1 MAENIKKKSSR
12 RQNKD
17 EIFLYILGFLF
28 SFLLFVDVL
37 FSTWKTFCVLFSF
50 SCTQQKRERVM
61 SKKNSE
67 CARRKEKMLRID
79 LTFYSF
85 LSVFFSLFFGWKD
98 AKVFVKP
105 FFRKN
110 NFYFFTCC
118 DFTFFSFRILRKFVI
133 LGVFFI
139 FRYEFLK
146 NTSIFPRFWLA
157 FSILLFTITFHKY
170 WN

>member
-61 SKKNSE
+61 SKKILNVPE
-67 CARRKEKMLRID
+67 ERKRCWE
-79 LTFYSF
+79 LTW
-85 LSVFFSLFFGWKD
+85 LSTLLIGFFHFFFGWKD

-133 LGVFFI
+133 LGI
-139 FRYEFLK
+139 FYL
-146 NTSIFPRFWLA
+146 
-157 FSILLFTITFHKY
+157 
-170 WN
+170 

>member
-1 MAENIKKKSSR
+1 MR
-12 RQNKD
+12 FFY
-17 EIFLYILGFLF
+17 IFSDFYFPFCFSLTSFFQLEKHFVCFFLF
-28 SFLLFVDVL
+28 PVHSKSEKEWWVKKILNVPEERKRCWELTWL
-37 FSTWKTFCVLFSF
+37 STHSYRF
-50 SCTQQKRERVM
+50 
-61 SKKNSE
+61 
-67 CARRKEKMLRID
+67 
-79 LTFYSF
+79 
-85 LSVFFSLFFGWKD
+85 FFSLFFGWKD

-146 NTSIFPRFWLA
+146 NTSIFSRFWLA
-157 FSILLFTITFHKY
+157 FSI
-170 WN
+170 